1 VATAREIKR
10 RIGSVRNMG
19 QVTNA
24 LQAVS
29 ASKVRKAQDAVL
41 GTRAYAH
48 AAWEVI
54 VNLGGTAD
62 PSLHPLL
69 AREVDAD
76 AALIILISAD
86 RGLCGAYNHNI
97 IHTTLE
103 FANNIGIPVRY
114 VTVGEKG
121 RDVVWRLGKQVV
133 AEFHNLPVVPSV
145 VDISPI
151 ARTAID
157 EFLAGHVSEIYLAY
171 TDFVNML
178 TQNPAIQPLLPLCQP
193 QVGVKTPMACVLEL
207 EPAQIIEYIYEPDAA
222 TILDEIL
229 PRFLELQVYQAVLEG
244 HTSEHA
250 ARMVAMGNATENA
263 EELVRDLTLDYNK
276 ARQRSI
282 TREILDIAGGAE
294 ALEQQRAVAAG

>member
-10 RIGSVRNMG
+10 RIQSVRNMG

-29 ASKVRKAQDAVL
+29 ASKVRKAQEAVL
-41 GTRAYAH
+41 GTRGYAH

-69 AREVDAD
+69 AREGAGEEV
-76 AALIILISAD
+76 LIVLVTAD

-97 IHTTLE
+97 LHTTME
-103 FANNIGIPVRY
+103 FEKTIGRPARY
-114 VTVGEKG
+114 ITVGQKG
-121 RDVVWRLGKQVV
+121 RDVVWRLGKPIV
-133 AEFHNLPVVPSV
+133 ADFHDLPVVPSIEDV
-145 VDISPI
+145 SAIG
-151 ARTAID
+151 RTATD
-157 EFLAGHVSEIYLAY
+157 EFLEGSVGEIYLAF

-178 TQNPAIQPLLPLCQP
+178 TQDPVIQPLLPLCKP
-193 QVGVKTPMACVLEL
+193 QVGERTSISCVIDLQ
-207 EPAQIIEYIYEPDAA
+207 PAHIIEYIYEPDAR

-229 PRFLELQVYQAVLEG
+229 PRFLELQVFQAILEG
-244 HTSEHA
+244 QASEHA
-250 ARMVAMGNATENA
+250 ARMVAMRNATDNA
-263 EELVRDLTLDYNK
+263 GELVEDLTLDYNK

-294 ALEQQRAVAAG
+294 ALEQQRVAAAA

>member
-1 VATAREIKR
+1 MATAREIKR
-10 RIGSVRNMG
+10 RIQSVRNMG

-29 ASKVRKAQDAVL
+29 ASKVRKAQEAVL
-41 GTRAYAH
+41 GTRAYAR

-62 PSLHPLL
+62 PTLHPLL
-69 AREVDAD
+69 QREGEGDEV
-76 AALIILISAD
+76 LIILITAD

-97 IHTTLE
+97 VQTTLE
-103 FANNIGIPVRY
+103 FAGGIESPVSYITIGQ
-114 VTVGEKG
+114 KG
-121 RDVVWRLGKQVV
+121 RDLLWRMGKSVV
-133 AEFHNLPVVPSV
+133 AEFHDLPVVPNLDDV
-145 VDISPI
+145 SPV
-151 ARTAID
+151 ARSAMD
-157 EFLAGHVSEIYLAY
+157 EFLEGHLGEIYLAY

-178 TQNPAIQPLLPLCQP
+178 TQNPAIQPLLPLCKP
-193 QVGVKTPMACVLEL
+193 QVGDQTPMSCVLSV
-207 EPAQIIEYIYEPDAA
+207 EPAHITEYIYEPDAE

-229 PRFLELQVYQAVLEG
+229 PRFIELQVFQAILES
-244 HTSEHA
+244 HASEHA

-263 EELVRDLTLDYNK
+263 GELVEDLTLDYNK

-294 ALEQQRAVAAG
+294 ALGQGRAAAER